1 MKILCTVLA
10 TTVLLFSN
18 IVHARV
24 TSLSV
29 AVDGMACPFCAFG
42 VEKRLKTVEGVTSV
56 TVDMKTGTATVAAAT
71 DASIRFQDVPQ
82 AIKDAGFTAGDIKIT
97 VSGRI
102 NTNKAGNLVLRFA
115 EFSLVLQTKDNTL
128 KAQLNTAADKGEP
141 VIVKGRIFLNRDKEW
156 VLTPETVKVK
166 GP

>member
-29 AVDGMACPFCAFG
+29 AVNGMACPFCAFG

-56 TVDMKTGTATVAAAT
+56 TVDIKTGTATVAAAT

-82 AIKDAGFTAGDIKIT
+82 AVKDAGFTAGDMKIT

-102 NTNKAGNLVLRFA
+102 DNKKGDSLVVRFDD
-115 EFSLVLQTKDNTL
+115 FSLVLQIDDNVL
-128 KAQLNTAADKGEP
+128 KRQLNTTAENGEP
-141 VIVKGRIFLNRDKEW
+141 VILNGPIFLNRDKKW
-156 VLTPETVKVK
+156 ILSPETVKDV